1 MPSPVPAPRV
11 PVAPNIPVPVLAP
24 KAVPVPN
31 AVGLALNRL
40 PAVPVGAP
48 NALVPKPVALAPKL
62 NPVWGLFCAPNNP
75 PVVPAPSVARKQG

>member
-1 MPSPVPAPRV
+1 MPSPVPRV
-11 PVAPNIPVPVLAP
+11 PVAPNTPVPVLAP

-31 AVGLALNRL
+31 GVGLALNRL

-48 NALVPKPVALAPKL
+48 NALVPRPVVLAPKL

-75 PVVPAPSVARKQG
+75 PVVPVPSVARKRG